1 MRIYMSEVGT
11 PNTVEA
17 NELLLNIV
25 SEAERVKETL
35 DEKGYGDWVVDLH
48 NNMRENM
55 DLPNKIFS
63 IRTYENKTKA
73 EFIFF
78 DKEPDRKYYKV
89 FIEERD
95 DGYVPYIEVSWT
107 RVWWLDW
114 RCMNRYYKFSDGFFT
129 YYINVDT
136 GEKKLMLDKED
147 ICVESK
153 LDDFVREK

>member
-25 SEAERVKETL
+25 SEAERAKETL
-35 DEKGYGDWVVDLH
+35 DEKDYWDWVVALH

-55 DLPNKIFS
+55 GLPNKIFS

-78 DKEPDRKYYKV
+78 DKEPDGKYYKV

-95 DGYVPYIEVSWT
+95 DGYVPYIEVS
-107 RVWWLDW
+107 
-114 RCMNRYYKFSDGFFT
+114 
-129 YYINVDT
+129 
-136 GEKKLMLDKED
+136 
-147 ICVESK
+147 
-153 LDDFVREK
+153 

>member
-25 SEAERVKETL
+25 SEAERAKETL
-35 DEKGYGDWVVDLH
+35 DENGYGDWVVDLH

-55 DLPNKIFS
+55 GLPNKIFS

-78 DKEPDRKYYKV
+78 DKEPDGKHYKV

-95 DGYVPYIEVSWT
+95 DGYVPYIEVS
-107 RVWWLDW
+107 
-114 RCMNRYYKFSDGFFT
+114 
-129 YYINVDT
+129 
-136 GEKKLMLDKED
+136 
-147 ICVESK
+147 
-153 LDDFVREK
+153 